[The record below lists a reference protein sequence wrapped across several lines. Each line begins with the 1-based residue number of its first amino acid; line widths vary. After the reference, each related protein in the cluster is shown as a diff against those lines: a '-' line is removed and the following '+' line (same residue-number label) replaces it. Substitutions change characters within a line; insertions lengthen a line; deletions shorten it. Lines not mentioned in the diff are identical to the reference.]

1 MTDVLKYIDINP
13 DDAKKMAQRLH
24 IKKDEINLVRKFNLA
39 EKIDTNESERTIV
52 ARVSTADRDRD
63 GEIVEPKGIDLKDY
77 QANPVLMWAHR
88 YSDPPIGKCVWSR
101 VDDTGL
107 VCKFQFAKTQFA
119 DEIYYL
125 YKEGYQKAFSIGF
138 IPLDF
143 DREEKIHRKSS
154 LLEVSCVPVPCNQ
167 NARVIEAYQKGF
179 ITSPV
184 LQKDLEIEIEPVP
197 SETSSATTIIPPIM
211 ATGDISIDTTAPEGT
226 EVNVDLV
233 SEEPTDEEVLSLIKD
248 EMEIVY
254 KPETTDNYHRIP
266 VSEGHSG
273 HRIRTITISADQGI
287 KALYCGEC
295 KKVITYLFDVDKW
308 SMAEAQAW
316 VDAHK
321 EGKDMEEIEVEETSS
336 ELISEPET
344 EDPHKSWAD
353 MATYLLAQVKDL
365 RQIVAMLQDDI
376 VTMEENL
383 AAYQD
388 EPLWEWEETI
398 EITEIKPKASNPELI
413 AVLEEM
419 INSGK
424 LKSVIDEAITV
435 ALAKMRG
442 RVI

>member
-24 IKKDEINLVRKFNLA
+24 IKKDEIGLIRKSYLM
-39 EKIDTNESERTIV
+39 EKGEVNEPERSIV

-63 GEIVEPKGIDLKDY
+63 GEIVEPKGIDLKEY
-77 QANPVLMWAHR
+77 QSNPVLMWAHR
-88 YSDPPIGKCVWSR
+88 YSDPPVGKCLWSK
-101 VDDTGL
+101 VDETGL
-107 VCKFQFAKTQFA
+107 ICKFQFAKTQFA
-119 DEIYYL
+119 DEIYTL
-125 YKEGYQKAFSIGF
+125 YKDGYLKAFSIGF
-138 IPLDF
+138 IPLDY
-143 DREEKIHRKSS
+143 DREEKIHRKAS
-154 LLEVSCVPVPCNQ
+154 LLEVSCVPVPANQ
-167 NARVIEAYQKGF
+167 NALVLEAYQKGF

-184 LQKDLEIEIEPVP
+184 LQKDLEIEIE
-197 SETSSATTIIPPIM
+197 SSLTETSSATTIIPPIT

-248 EMEIVY
+248 EMEVVY

-321 EGKDMEEIEVEETSS
+321 EGKDMEDIEIEEAN
-336 ELISEPET
+336 IET

-365 RQIVAMLQDDI
+365 RAVVAMLQDDI
-376 VTMEENL
+376 MLMEENL

-388 EPLWEWEETI
+388 EPIEGMEEII
-398 EITEIKPKASNPELI
+398 EIIETKPKASNPELI

-419 INSGK
+419 ITSGR
-424 LKSVIDEAITV
+424 LKSVINEAITV